1 VVEAR
6 AATRSEEPS
15 AWTRSSRPLG
25 GSPPVTHPRRRLGP
39 LCGGPGYPFVV
50 TTWAV
55 NEQVSVP
62 ELYRS
67 EAVKVETL
75 VMLSTCTVAT

>member
-1 VVEAR
+1 M
-6 AATRSEEPS
+6 AA
-15 AWTRSSRPLG
+15 
-25 GSPPVTHPRRRLGP
+25 PPQGAGV
-39 LCGGPGYPFVV
+39 GYPFVV

-67 EAVKVETL
+67 EAVNVVTL
-75 VMLSTCTVAT
+75 VVLSTWTVTT